1 MEQTDAMIAKQVTH
15 TAINTMKRCRERNCN
30 SLEQEWTL
38 KRLEQTAAKHTHKA
52 RWKMEQGELHS
63 LRPDMHCSCLLTNA
77 AAEDAPVLIFEKIQ
91 KFRYLE
97 QARKKKR
104 TRDWITSYDVNFV

>member
-1 MEQTDAMIAKQVTH
+1 
-15 TAINTMKRCRERNCN
+15 
-30 SLEQEWTL
+30 
-38 KRLEQTAAKHTHKA
+38 
-52 RWKMEQGELHS
+52 MEQGELHS
-63 LRPDMHCSCLLTNA
+63 LRPDMHCSCFLTNA

-104 TRDWITSYDVNFV
+104 TRD